1 MDKSYKKNKRVH
13 PNKHVGWKV
22 SAIDAHNDM
31 NYMHGLKSLSNMQ
44 KVHTYLKEILHSQG
58 ISSND
63 TIVENLK
70 I

>member
-13 PNKHVGWKV
+13 PNKRIGWKV

-31 NYMHGLKSLSNMQ
+31 KYMHGLKSLSNMQ